1 MTNALGTPIAPRV
14 GLARSRTRKPTVG
27 LHLPSAKEIKRAADS
42 WQRRQSLRAGS
53 GYFSTPPLTS
63 MNLNRKFA

>member
-14 GLARSRTRKPTVG
+14 GFARSRTRKPTVG

-42 WQRRQSLRAGS
+42 WRRRQPIKPGS
-53 GYFSTPPLTS
+53 AYYAEQPKSARNPNP
-63 MNLNRKFA
+63 KKV